1 MSNAFLSAHTV
12 PGTLDEFRLHLDRL
26 KIENRLSGLLT
37 LSLYTPVYTI
47 IDQVKVI
54 QFPINQLVTS

>member
-47 IDQVKVI
+47 ID
-54 QFPINQLVTS
+54 